1 MHIRTFAICAFW
13 LIAQPALAATPSD
26 LTDCG
31 SQDPNRQIA
40 GCSHVIEER
49 LFPAETC
56 ESASNCDP
64 GSNCG
69 KSLTGKLFAGNWWGH
84 DWTPIKSCKK
94 IDSCT
99 VPNI

>member
-1 MHIRTFAICAFW
+1 MMESKLSDTPNAREATSKVFKT
-13 LIAQPALAATPSD
+13 AAPGSAG
-26 LTDCG
+26 TDEVC
-31 SQDPNRQIA
+31 
-40 GCSHVIEER
+40 
-49 LFPAETC
+49 C

-94 IDSCT
+94 IDS
-99 VPNI
+99 